1 MATGYHITQWLT
13 NIATLDQTDSISID
27 YDTELS
33 HEDNL
38 NPTMDKKVMIEPQ
51 INNIVLLDFFRG
63 TISKHPL
70 ITVVTILIYFTESMQ

>member
-27 YDTELS
+27 YHTELS